1 MAGHGASSP
10 LGGSVSATKEAV
22 VVDLWRAYVQMA
34 AGLGELTAARARD
47 VARAVVNRAQANGS
61 IPGLPPGAPAVASS
75 VAAIAEDLLAGAR
88 ANRGMLVDLVRGE
101 VERAVAGMGLVTPT
115 DLVKLERRVSAL
127 ERGLVTTASTPTQR
141 AARTSPTKPPAK
153 PPAKTPTKSTA
164 KTTTTKAAARA
175 ATKATP
181 RTPTPPTPSPRAA
194 GTRSPRAGRG

>member
-1 MAGHGASSP
+1 M
-10 LGGSVSATKEAV
+10 
-22 VVDLWRAYVQMA
+22 VDLWRAYVQMA

-47 VARAVVNRAQANGS
+47 VARSVVNRAQANGS

-141 AARTSPTKPPAK
+141 AARTSPTKT
-153 PPAKTPTKSTA
+153 PAKTPTKTPAKTPAKSTA

-181 RTPTPPTPSPRAA
+181 RTPTPRKATPRTPSPRAA